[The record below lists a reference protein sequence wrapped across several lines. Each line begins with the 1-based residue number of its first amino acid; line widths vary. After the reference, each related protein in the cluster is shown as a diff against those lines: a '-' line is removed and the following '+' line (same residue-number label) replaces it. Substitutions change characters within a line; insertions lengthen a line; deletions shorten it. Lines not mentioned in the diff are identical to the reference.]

1 MSRLPQFPPLQL
13 MQIVRVTITHH
24 PSGVLV
30 ARSADLPG
38 RAAFASDIASLDA
51 EIRDV
56 IEGYFAQQGER
67 VRVSRSPGRNRN
79 DLSTWEV
86 ETIAEDVELLLA
98 AE

>member
-1 MSRLPQFPPLQL
+1 MSHVPKFPPLEL
-13 MQIVRVTITHH
+13 VQIVSVTVSRHS
-24 PSGVLV
+24 SGVLV

-38 RAAFASDIASLDA
+38 RAAFASDIASLDL

-67 VRVSRSPGRNRN
+67 VRVNRSPGRNRN

-86 ETIAEDVELLLA
+86 ESIEENEQQLLA

>member
-1 MSRLPQFPPLQL
+1 MSRLPNFPPLEL
-13 MQIVRVTITHH
+13 VQIVRVTVSRH
-24 PSGVLV
+24 PSGVWV

-38 RAAFASDIASLDA
+38 RAAFASDIASLDV

-56 IEGYFAQQGER
+56 IEGYFVQQGER

-86 ETIAEDVELLLA
+86 ESIEENEQQLLA